1 MVDNRISDLVSMLWS
16 GEISRR
22 DFMRRAAIAGF
33 SASTI
38 TAALSQAASAAPG
51 SAKRGLTGLRQTDQG
66 TLVIADSLSGS
77 QWLTLDPSQ
86 YYEINPSA
94 AMNML
99 YEALYTIPDG
109 AQPNNITPML
119 ATELPQFS
127 EDGLTATIPL
137 RQGVKFHTSG
147 NEMKAAD
154 VVFSFNRLKF
164 GAAQGSFLGA
174 DYWTA
179 VEAVDD
185 YTVKLTLASPNAAL
199 AAVLTSIPLSITDS
213 ARVKEMGGTDAEPA
227 QVGEGEVAPEVEANQ
242 AARDQING
250 DSVGTGPFMVSQW
263 DINSDVIIVKNPDYW
278 GEASALDQIIWRNTL
293 EANAQV
299 QSLQTGE
306 VDISYS
312 LPVDQIEA
320 VRGDSN
326 LQVLEGPTLAICYIG
341 LNTAEAKGGILAKK
355 EARQAIG
362 YAIDYDGFVNDL
374 MSGAAQRPATIVP
387 LPLLGS
393 EDVLPKAYTLD
404 LAKAQQLW
412 DSISAGEQEIEFIYD
427 SDTPAPGG
435 ASYETLAQKLQS
447 DLQQINGL
455 TVKLTPMPGADR
467 LTKYRAG
474 DFQATISPWTPDFP
488 DVDSYVGPFARSGTA
503 AAKRVGFSDPA
514 VDALLDQG
522 LTEFDVAAR
531 TQIYVQIQEALLDA
545 APYHVLYQP
554 TGLLP
559 TKKIVQGAAVHSVY
573 IYQLRGASKTA

>member
-1 MVDNRISDLVSMLWS
+1 MADNRISDLVGMLWS

-22 DFMRRAAIAGF
+22 DFMRRAAVAGF
-33 SASTI
+33 SASTV
-38 TAALSQAASAAPG
+38 TAALAQGAGASTG
-51 SAKRGLTGLRQTDQG
+51 STVRGLSGVRQTDQT
-66 TLVIADSLSGS
+66 TLVIADALSGS

-94 AMNML
+94 AMNMI

-119 ATELPQFS
+119 ATELPTFS

-137 RQGVKFHTSG
+137 REGVKFHTSG

-164 GAAQGSFLGA
+164 GAAQGGFLGS

-185 YTVKLTLASPNAAL
+185 YNVKLTLASPNAAL
-199 AAVLTSIPLSITDS
+199 AAILTSIPLSITDS
-213 ARVKEMGGTDAEPA
+213 ARVKEMGGTDADP
-227 QVGEGEVAPEVEANQ
+227 GEVAAGKVAPEVEANQ
-242 AARDQING
+242 AARDVING

-263 DINSDVIIVKNPDYW
+263 DVNSDVIIVKNPDYW

-326 LQVLEGPTLAICYIG
+326 LQVLEGPTLAICYIA
-341 LNTAEAKGGILAKK
+341 LNNAEKGGILAKK
-355 EARQAIG
+355 EARQAIA
-362 YAIDYDGFVNDL
+362 YAIDYDGIVNDL

-393 EDVLPKAYTLD
+393 EEVLPEAYTLD
-404 LAKAQQLW
+404 LAKAQELW
-412 DSISAGEQEIEFIYD
+412 DSISAGDQEIEFIYD

-435 ASYETLAQKLQS
+435 ASFETLGQKLQS
-447 DLQQINGL
+447 DLQQIKGL
-455 TVKLTPMPGADR
+455 SVKLSPMPGTDR
-467 LTKYRAG
+467 LAKYRAG

-488 DVDSYVGPFARSGTA
+488 DVDSYVGPFARTDTA
-503 AAKRVGFSDPA
+503 AAKRIGYSDPA

-531 TQIYVQIQEALLDA
+531 TQIYVQIQQAIIENAGF
-545 APYHVLYQP
+545 HVLYQP

-559 TKKIVQGAAVHSVY
+559 AKTVVQGAAVHSVY

>member
-1 MVDNRISDLVSMLWS
+1 MIDSRISDLVGKLWS

-22 DFMRRAAIAGF
+22 DFMARAAVAGF
-33 SASTI
+33 SASTV
-38 TAALSQAASAAPG
+38 TAALAQRAGAAPG
-51 SAKRGLTGLRQTDQG
+51 KVGRGLNAAHQTDQ
-66 TLVIADSLSGS
+66 TILVIADALSGS

-94 AMNML
+94 AMNMI

-109 AQPNNITPML
+109 SQPNNITPML
-119 ATELPQFS
+119 ATELPTFS
-127 EDGLTATIPL
+127 DDGLTATIPL
-137 RQGVKFHTSG
+137 RTGVKFHTSG
-147 NEMKAAD
+147 NEMTSAD

-164 GAAQGSFLGA
+164 GAAQGGFLGS

-179 VEAVDD
+179 VEAVDA
-185 YTVKLTLASPNAAL
+185 TTIKLTLASPNAAL

-227 QVGEGEVAPEVEANQ
+227 EVAEGETAPEVEANQ

-263 DINSDVIIVKNPDYW
+263 DVNSDVIIVKNPDYW
-278 GEASALDQIIWRNTL
+278 GEAATLEQIIWRNTL

-326 LQVLEGPTLAICYIG
+326 LQVLEGPTLAICYVG

-362 YAIDYDGFVNDL
+362 YAIDYDGIVNDL

-387 LPLLGS
+387 LPLTGS
-393 EDVLPKAYTLD
+393 EEVLPKAYTLD
-404 LAKAQQLW
+404 LAKAQELW

-435 ASYETLAQKLQS
+435 ASYETLGQKLQS
-447 DLQQINGL
+447 DLQQIKGL
-455 TVKLTPMPGADR
+455 TVKLTPMPGTDR
-467 LTKYRAG
+467 LARYRAG

-488 DVDSYVGPFARSGTA
+488 DVDSYAGPFARTDTA

-522 LTEFDVAAR
+522 LTEFDAAAR
-531 TQIYVQIQEALLDA
+531 TQIYVQIQEALIEA

-559 TKKIVQGAAVHSVY
+559 AKTVVQGAAVHSVY